1 MESVKI
7 PGCKMKDGGDREYRQ
22 RVEDGFSTGGQIA
35 LQRKE
40 MILIIAKSLNLFK
53 H

>member
-1 MESVKI
+1 MN
-7 PGCKMKDGGDREYRQ
+7 DGSYTEYRQ
-22 RVEDGFSTGGQIA
+22 RVEDGFSISGQTT

-40 MILIIAKSLNLFK
+40 VVLITVNSLNLFK